1 MYEPGEMKM
10 IIPLESMATYKIWV
24 MSLIIIGAVL
34 VGGVIPGV
42 TTTKT
47 AIACPLYCLQVEYM
61 TCLSS
66 GDDKLPP
73 RCNCCLAPKNCT
85 LHLSDST
92 SIHCNK

>member
-1 MYEPGEMKM
+1 
-10 IIPLESMATYKIWV
+10 MASIYKIWV
-24 MSLIIIGAVL
+24 MSLIVAGAIL
-34 VGGVIPGV
+34 GGVIPGV

-61 TCLSS
+61 TCRSS
-66 GDDKLPP
+66 GEEKLPP
-73 RCNCCLAPKNCT
+73 KCNCCLAPKNCT